1 MYTDPI
7 SSSTLGTSQ
16 EALTPRIPTQ
26 KLDQKDFLKLL
37 VAQLTSQDPLNPQK
51 DTEFIAQMAQFSSL
65 EQSRTMESDISK
77 MRQEQQL
84 LQADSLLGRSV
95 ALQSGQDGLATGVV
109 SAVQFEAGTPKLVV
123 DGQTYDLSDVR
134 MIVPPSQITTNP

>member
-37 VAQLTSQDPLNPQK
+37 VAQLTSQDPMNPQK
-51 DTEFIAQMAQFSSL
+51 DTEFIGQMAQFSALENSKSMQTEIQTMRANQL
-65 EQSRTMESDISK
+65 LGQTVQIKVDEEQSVTGQVTAI
-77 MRQEQQL
+77 
-84 LQADSLLGRSV
+84 DS
-95 ALQSGQDGLATGVV
+95 TGG
-109 SAVQFEAGTPKLVV
+109 EAKI
-123 DGQTYDLSDVR
+123 
-134 MIVPPSQITTNP
+134 IVNE